1 MDGASHPGRT
11 IPAALVGLEGPGLLR
26 AVIKSEEIGRI
37 AAVSSF
43 GAESAVLLHMV
54 AAIDPDLPVIYLDTL
69 KGFVQTGTYIKR
81 LVKLLGLTNVRIRQ
95 PDLGAVRDIDPNG
108 TLWYHNRDAC
118 CHIRKVVPMAK
129 ALDGFDAWINGRK
142 RHHGGER
149 SGLEAVEIAEGRI
162 KLNPLASFTAED
174 IEDYMTR
181 HGLPRHPLS
190 EKGYASVGCRPC
202 TRPLREGEA
211 GRDGRWAGSGKTECG
226 IHKAPWYAAAHSG
239 PSA

>member
-1 MDGASHPGRT
+1 MDGAPYPGRT
-11 IPAALVGLEGPGLLR
+11 IPAELNGLEGPELLR
-26 AVIKSEEIGRI
+26 AAVESEEIGRI

-54 AAIDPDLPVIYLDTL
+54 AAINPNLPVIYLDTL
-69 KGFVQTGTYIKR
+69 KGFVQTGTYIKQ
-81 LVKLLGLTNVRIRQ
+81 LVKRLGLTNVRIRQ

-202 TRPLREGEA
+202 TRPLRDGES
-211 GRDGRWAGSGKTECG
+211 GRDGRWDGSGKTECG
-226 IHKAPWYAAAHSG
+226 IHRAPWYAVAHSG

>member
-1 MDGASHPGRT
+1 M
-11 IPAALVGLEGPGLLR
+11 
-26 AVIKSEEIGRI
+26 
-37 AAVSSF
+37 VSSF

-54 AAIDPDLPVIYLDTL
+54 AAIDPNLPVIYLDTL
-69 KGFVQTGTYIKR
+69 KGFVQTGTYIKQ
-81 LVKLLGLTNVRIRQ
+81 LVKRLGLTDVRIRQ

-142 RHHGGER
+142 RH
-149 SGLEAVEIAEGRI
+149 
-162 KLNPLASFTAED
+162 
-174 IEDYMTR
+174 
-181 HGLPRHPLS
+181 GLPRHPLS
-190 EKGYASVGCRPC
+190 EKGYASIGCRPC
-202 TRPLREGEA
+202 TRPLREGET

>member
-1 MDGASHPGRT
+1 MDGASHPGIT
-11 IPAALVGLEGPGLLR
+11 IPAELDGLAGPDLLC
-26 AVIKSEEIGRI
+26 AAIESEEIGRI

-43 GAESAVLLHMV
+43 GAESAVLLHMA
-54 AAIDPDLPVIYLDTL
+54 AAIDPGLPVIYLDTL

-81 LVKLLGLTNVRIRQ
+81 LVERLGLTDVRIQQ
-95 PDLGAVRDIDPNG
+95 PDLGAVRDTDPNG

-118 CHIRKVVPMAK
+118 CHIRKVAPMAK

-149 SGLEAVEIAEGRI
+149 SELAPVEIAEGRI
-162 KLNPLASFTAED
+162 KLNPLADFTAED

-202 TRPLREGEA
+202 TRPLREGES